1 MWPTCINSHSCHCYH
16 ALNGWH
22 CIQAHMPVHTLQHLK
37 GPHFDGTTPKMHF
50 YFGGKARNVIAWDS
64 LPSLKQLTNLA
75 ISSSTSFLDALAS
88 LDFTLVSKS
97 VSHSFKLRSI

>member
-16 ALNGWH
+16 ALHGWH

-64 LPSLKQLTNLA
+64 LPSLNKISEAIDLTGGN
-75 ISSSTSFLDALAS
+75 
-88 LDFTLVSKS
+88 V
-97 VSHSFKLRSI
+97 